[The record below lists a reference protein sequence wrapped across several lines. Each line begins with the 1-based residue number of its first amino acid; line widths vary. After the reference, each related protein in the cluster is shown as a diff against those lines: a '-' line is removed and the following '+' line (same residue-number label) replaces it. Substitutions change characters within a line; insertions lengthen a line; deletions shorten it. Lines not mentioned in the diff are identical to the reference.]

1 MSAPAWPW
9 LKADR
14 VAELLGVDVTTAY
27 RWMQKGDSR
36 GIVLRSVRIGK
47 RNIRCRADW
56 VDRFMRGEQVPAS
69 EAEPQPQPQPDTKAK
84 PGPRASW

>member
-9 LKADR
+9 LKASQ

-27 RWMQKGDSR
+27 RWMQKGDPR

-47 RNIRCRADW
+47 RNTRCRADW
-56 VDRFMRGEQVPAS
+56 VDRFAKGEQVPI
-69 EAEPQPQPQPDTKAK
+69 EETLPPKPTVDTTTAR
-84 PGPRASW
+84 PGPRARW